1 MAATA
6 PFAPADLGTPTKGVQ
21 PLRAGQGHSFLWR
34 RLHSLSGIIPIGAF
48 LVEHIV
54 SNFETWNGP
63 LAYAKQVVFLNS
75 LPLVRILEWGLI
87 FIPLAFHAGFTASGS
102 ASAAAPTS
110 TSTPGPANWMYIT
123 QRVTGLIAFAYIIQ
137 HVIRQRFLGVQL
149 PEHPGAAFAKV
160 QHELSNPW
168 MLAIYVIAMIATTW
182 HFAYGIWL
190 FSVKWGITPGDR
202 ARKRM
207 GYVCGAIGSALCV
220 MGLISI
226 YAVVWKYPN
235 APQDVMPENPP
246 GLSVTGQPST
256 GTSRLS
262 PQPHLACLR
271 DLRAPLSQSL
281 RSALAFAPSR

>member
-6 PFAPADLGTPTKGVQ
+6 PFAPPDLGTQSERKGVK
-21 PLRAGQGHSFLWR
+21 PLRAGQGNSFLWR

-63 LAYAKQVVFLNS
+63 LAYAQQVKLLNS
-75 LPLVRILEWGLI
+75 LPLVRFLEWGLI
-87 FIPLAFHAGFTASGS
+87 FIPLAFHALYGVWISFRGRVNVNLYPWAS
-102 ASAAAPTS
+102 
-110 TSTPGPANWMYIT
+110 NWMYVM
-123 QRVTGLIAFAYIIQ
+123 QRVTGIIALAYIIQ

-160 QHELSNPW
+160 QHELANPW
-168 MLAIYVIAMIATTW
+168 MLAIYVIAMVATTW

-207 GYVCGAIGSALCV
+207 GYACASIGSALCV
-220 MGLISI
+220 MGLVSI

-235 APQDVMPENPP
+235 APQDVMPAQPAGITLPAPNVAPPNSTNPTQP
-246 GLSVTGQPST
+246 GAV
-256 GTSRLS
+256 R
-262 PQPHLACLR
+262 
-271 DLRAPLSQSL
+271 
-281 RSALAFAPSR
+281 